1 MGRFVETGSQR
12 EEVEVLG
19 EPLPPIVR
27 QNGRLSPGG
36 IGRIKHA
43 NGENA
48 DIDYETLK
56 ELMRRAEQ
64 ARQQPG
70 GEIGA

>member
-1 MGRFVETGSQR
+1 MGRFVEIGSRR
-12 EEVEVLG
+12 ERVEVLD

-27 QNGRLSPGG
+27 QNERLSPGR

-48 DIDYETLK
+48 CIDYETLK
-56 ELMRRAEQ
+56 ALMRRAAQ
-64 ARQQPG
+64 TRQEAGGKPG
-70 GEIGA
+70 R